1 MKKGVVIAGLAIIL
15 ISLIL
20 LITFPYQFYKSAGEV
35 NSSDYSQGTKITV
48 YGTITDVKYI
58 NLENMG
64 IPVNMTIIE
73 LDSHLNITLEGKLR
87 NFGVGSFVIMDII
100 KSERKVQ
107 VGPFQFV
114 ITYWETSQD
123 SIHSVE
129 EIQRYFEIAMI
140 VGAVVLIVG
149 MALRF

>member
-15 ISLIL
+15 TSLIL
-20 LITFPYQFYKSAGEV
+20 LMTFPYQFYKPASEV
-35 NSSDYSQGTKITV
+35 NSSDYSEGTKITV
-48 YGTITDVKYI
+48 YGKITDVRYL
-58 NLENMG
+58 NLEDWG
-64 IPVNMTIIE
+64 ISVNLTIIE

-100 KSERKVQ
+100 KNERKVQ

-149 MALRF
+149 LAIRY

>member
-15 ISLIL
+15 TSLIL
-20 LITFPYQFYKSAGEV
+20 LITFPYQFYKPASEV
-35 NSSDYSQGTKITV
+35 NSSDYSQGEKITV
-48 YGTITDVKYI
+48 YGKITDVRYL
-58 NLENMG
+58 NLEDWG
-64 IPVNMTIIE
+64 ISVNLTIIE

-87 NFGVGSFVIMDII
+87 NFGVGSLVIMDII
-100 KSERKVQ
+100 KNERKVQ